1 MKKENLYRKAL
12 KKTGDELQQYL
23 HFRKR
28 GFILENKKNDKKRIR
43 KENKQMCR
51 NVDY

>member
-1 MKKENLYRKAL
+1 MAKKNKKKIDRRMF

-28 GFILENKKNDKKRIR
+28 GSRVENGKAYKRNKKVGDD
-43 KENKQMCR
+43 E
-51 NVDY
+51 